1 MKRGVG
7 IEWVLQELTGDGSD
21 DDDDDEMNYE
31 VEERDTRRGEIGRE
45 YLIDMHI

>member
-7 IEWVLQELTGDGSD
+7 IEWVLQEIAGDGSD

-31 VEERDTRRGEIGRE
+31 VEQRGDLSGTHVFERVFN
-45 YLIDMHI
+45 